1 MDGLCPGCLLR
12 VALSEEDDPYGSSSE
27 SGPAGLSAGTSLGPF
42 RIGRL
47 IGTGGM
53 AAVYEAHEAPPLE
66 RTVALKV
73 LPPEF
78 LHDDTFARRFAHEA
92 RVIASLEHA
101 NIVPVYAGGID
112 GGIPW
117 ISMRLLTGGS
127 LSTLLQQH
135 GPLSVELT
143 TRMLAELADALDY
156 AHARGVMHRDIKPSN
171 ILLDDTGRAYLCDF
185 GLARL
190 VTGIDHVTR
199 TGALLGTPHYMAPE
213 QAVSAN
219 VDARCDTYSLGVV
232 AYEMLAG
239 SLPYD
244 GDTPLAVLMQHA
256 TAPVPTN
263 LRDRCPEST
272 ALAIEKA
279 LAKNPADRWP
289 SANAFVRAL
298 EADVERQTGSRR
310 WSRVASAAA
319 VTLAIA
325 GAGAYWLRLEGPAPA
340 STVASSNRGD
350 VHLPASPG
358 AGGLQRGDGAAP
370 PGSPNVPR
378 APVDIQQPPREGI
391 PDGSNAPGDS
401 SQPEPTLLAG
411 VGAGIQPSAPDPPA
425 DAMPS
430 NQSPP
435 KPVITRAK
443 VLKEVQAEWPAI
455 LRSRQIGG
463 VVKARGTVEVDG
475 RVSRVEIISSDNPL
489 LNGPV
494 TKAFL
499 QYKYEPAQRDG
510 VPITSD
516 VDREFSFGFSKKE
529 R

>member
-1 MDGLCPGCLLR
+1 MAGLCPGCLLR
-12 VALSEEDDPYGSSSE
+12 EALNEEDDPHGFSSE
-27 SGPAGLSAGTSLGPF
+27 SGPAGLAAGTSLGPF

-47 IGTGGM
+47 IGKGGM

-101 NIVPVYAGGID
+101 SIVPVYASGID

-135 GPLSVELT
+135 GPLSVERT
-143 TRMLAELADALDY
+143 TRMLEELADALDY
-156 AHARGVMHRDIKPSN
+156 SHARGVMHRDIKPSN

-219 VDARCDTYSLGVV
+219 VDGRCDTYSLGVV

-239 SLPYD
+239 SPPYD

-256 TAPVPTN
+256 TAPVPTI

-272 ALAIEKA
+272 SLAIEKA
-279 LAKNPADRWP
+279 LAKNPDDRWQ
-289 SANAFVRAL
+289 SAKAFVGAL
-298 EADVERQTGSRR
+298 DASVSRPAR
-310 WSRVASAAA
+310 GGQWIRIASAAT
-319 VTLAIA
+319 VTLTIA
-325 GAGAYWLRLEGPAPA
+325 GAGAYWLRPEAPARGTTLATGKGDIRLTVPATGVGGPQKGHPSAGPAEIP
-340 STVASSNRGD
+340 R
-350 VHLPASPG
+350 SPVG
-358 AGGLQRGDGAAP
+358 TQPDGNEESPIAPPAAP
-370 PGSPNVPR
+370 
-378 APVDIQQPPREGI
+378 
-391 PDGSNAPGDS
+391 
-401 SQPEPTLLAG
+401 QPEPPPTG
-411 VGAGIQPSAPDPPA
+411 TVPPGGTQPPA
-425 DAMPS
+425 PEPLS
-430 NQSPP
+430 NVADPAPP
-435 KPVITRAK
+435 AAAPVMTEPVVRRRFDPRYP
-443 VLKEVQAEWPAI
+443 EI
-455 LRSRQIGG
+455 LLNRRIYG
-463 VVKARGTVEVDG
+463 VVALSGTVRVDG
-475 RVSRVEIISSDNPL
+475 RVGGVSVLRSSGNQQLDEAA
-489 LNGPV
+489 
-494 TKAFL
+494 KDAFR
-499 QYKYEPAQRDG
+499 KWEFEPARRDG
-510 VPITSD
+510 VPVERTF
-516 VDREFSFGFSKKE
+516 RHEFSFGFSKNE